1 MEPTDL
7 EAREPGGRDGSQGAL
22 ARARRAAHALLARRP
37 RTVQELRRALRRH
50 EPRAVD
56 RVIEDLVAAGTLD
69 DRRTGMEWLRY
80 VRECRPMGRVRLRA
94 ELRKRGLDGEQIEG
108 LLVEYYQAATEA
120 EDLRRA
126 LDRLRGRVGGTG
138 DPATLRRLAAR
149 LGRRGFAAADVLA
162 ALEGFTETDG

>member
-7 EAREPGGRDGSQGAL
+7 EAREREERDGARGAL
-22 ARARRAAHALLARRP
+22 VRARRAARVLLARRP
-37 RTVQELRRALRRH
+37 RTVQELRRALKRH
-50 EPRAVD
+50 EPGAVE
-56 RVIEDLVAAGTLD
+56 RVIGELVAAGSLD

-80 VRECRPMGRVRLRA
+80 VRECRPMGRLRLRA
-94 ELRKRGLDGEQIEG
+94 ELRKRGLEREQIEA

-120 EDLRRA
+120 EDLQRA
-126 LDRLRGRVGGTG
+126 LDRLRARGGGAG
-138 DPATLRRLAAR
+138 DPAALRRLAAR